1 MKKIISILLCLSMLL
16 GFSCIAQAES
26 IEFDETISGVI
37 SENEDEN
44 KYNLYLSDSGMVG
57 VKFIAEDIEAV
68 NLKIFDEAGQEVWS
82 ERPWWNSTSKQ
93 ISFSQDV
100 ELTSGGYV
108 FIVSEYSGNG
118 SYDLELTFEETNES
132 FAEEQS
138 GSNNSFKTASEIE
151 VNETYIG
158 QIAVNDETDNYSFT
172 LENSGGFELSYSAE
186 NIEAVNLKIYDEDG
200 QEIWSERTWWNSTSK
215 QISFSQDVELTSGT
229 YYFAISR
236 YNGNGAYDFEL
247 SFEEA
252 NESFSEEQNGS
263 NNSFKTASEI
273 EVNETYIGQIAV
285 NDETDNYSFT
295 LENSGGFELSYS
307 AENIEAVNLKIYDED
322 GQEIWSERPW
332 WNSTSKQISFS
343 QDVELTSGAY
353 YFAVSRYNGNG
364 TYDFEL
370 SFEEANES
378 FAEEQNGSN
387 NSFKTANEIEV
398 NETYIGQ
405 IAVND
410 ETDNYIL
417 SLNDSSEFELVCS
430 AENIEAFNIKIYDED
445 GQEVWSERPWW
456 NSASKEISYKE
467 KITLSSGTYYLSFS
481 RYNGCGVYEFAVIT
495 DGNSYPDTPDEPDV
509 PDEPTYDEDDEIT
522 SFDSKVSEWAKDEVE
537 EAYEN
542 DLIPETIIGEDLTE
556 HITRAEFAA
565 IAVQLYEELSGI
577 YAPADE
583 TPFVDVNWNENIE
596 YINKAY
602 VLGITSG
609 TSKTTFEPDID
620 ITREQLATML
630 CRTIK
635 KYSFDGWTLED
646 DSDYYLDTSGVSR
659 FADDNEI
666 SDYAKPSVYYMAKF
680 GIINGVGN
688 NKFAPRNITS
698 YQEATGYATATR
710 EQAILM
716 SLRIFNVSEIW

>member
-1 MKKIISILLCLSMLL
+1 M
-16 GFSCIAQAES
+16 
-26 IEFDETISGVI
+26 
-37 SENEDEN
+37 
-44 KYNLYLSDSGMVG
+44 
-57 VKFIAEDIEAV
+57 
-68 NLKIFDEAGQEVWS
+68 
-82 ERPWWNSTSKQ
+82 
-93 ISFSQDV
+93 
-100 ELTSGGYV
+100 
-108 FIVSEYSGNG
+108 
-118 SYDLELTFEETNES
+118 
-132 FAEEQS
+132 
-138 GSNNSFKTASEIE
+138 
-151 VNETYIG
+151 
-158 QIAVNDETDNYSFT
+158 
-172 LENSGGFELSYSAE
+172 
-186 NIEAVNLKIYDEDG
+186 
-200 QEIWSERTWWNSTSK
+200 
-215 QISFSQDVELTSGT
+215 
-229 YYFAISR
+229 
-236 YNGNGAYDFEL
+236 
-247 SFEEA
+247 
-252 NESFSEEQNGS
+252 
-263 NNSFKTASEI
+263 
-273 EVNETYIGQIAV
+273 
-285 NDETDNYSFT
+285 
-295 LENSGGFELSYS
+295 
-307 AENIEAVNLKIYDED
+307 
-322 GQEIWSERPW
+322 
-332 WNSTSKQISFS
+332 
-343 QDVELTSGAY
+343 
-353 YFAVSRYNGNG
+353 
-364 TYDFEL
+364 
-370 SFEEANES
+370 
-378 FAEEQNGSN
+378 
-387 NSFKTANEIEV
+387 
-398 NETYIGQ
+398 
-405 IAVND
+405 
-410 ETDNYIL
+410 
-417 SLNDSSEFELVCS
+417 
-430 AENIEAFNIKIYDED
+430 
-445 GQEVWSERPWW
+445 
-456 NSASKEISYKE
+456 
-467 KITLSSGTYYLSFS
+467 
-481 RYNGCGVYEFAVIT
+481 YEFAVIT

-583 TPFVDVNWNENIE
+583 TPFVDVDWNENIE